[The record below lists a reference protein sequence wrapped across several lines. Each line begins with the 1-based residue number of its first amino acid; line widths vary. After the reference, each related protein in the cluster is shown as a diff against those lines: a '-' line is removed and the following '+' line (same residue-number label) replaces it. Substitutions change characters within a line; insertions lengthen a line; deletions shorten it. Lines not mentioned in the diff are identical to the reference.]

1 MIKLLLILFLC
12 IICFSFL
19 RKSENYS
26 NIDDVIIYDPSDKP
40 NNRKSQYRK
49 AYINCL
55 LPIPDESD
63 GQYIGTFNFNDMKE
77 SHSIDYKRQY
87 KTNNLI
93 ITYSL
98 ESQKWSKTPLENG
111 GIDGHVIKDLNWS
124 RDDTSTGLNSKRLMC
139 VAMNNNN
146 KYTIYIK
153 ETDSI
158 TSKWTK
164 YFTEYLNK
172 ETEPEGNI
180 KCIRFNLANNN
191 IIGISNTDNQI
202 YKYNQGLNKWIGP
215 INFNKEFKI
224 EKLLFNFDR
233 KLIAITDN
241 FVTSIYQCAKDNK
254 EIIFV
259 NLNLQNKDTVSH
271 SSHANG
277 LIFNTIQKTIER
289 FDPHGPEEY
298 IDPDTNMK
306 KYTNPY
312 YDQVYL
318 DYKMKE
324 KFETIL
330 PEYTYLGINEICPVI
345 GPQIKTDAFK
355 GLCLTWTLMYT
366 LLRILNP
373 RIKPEVITK
382 KMSEGSRD
390 DILNKILRFN
400 RYVIDVLRKQKKS
413 LL

>member
-1 MIKLLLILFLC
+1 MYRNKYNDKKFSITKSVDKSSYCPLFD
-12 IICFSFL
+12 
-19 RKSENYS
+19 ENNNPLFISGKYTRGT
-26 NIDDVIIYDPSDKP
+26 IIYMNAK
-40 NNRKSQYRK
+40 
-49 AYINCL
+49 L
-55 LPIPDESD
+55 
-63 GQYIGTFNFNDMKE
+63 F
-77 SHSIDYKRQY
+77 
-87 KTNNLI
+87 
-93 ITYSL
+93 
-98 ESQKWSKTPLENG
+98 
-111 GIDGHVIKDLNWS
+111 
-124 RDDTSTGLNSKRLMC
+124 NSKSSL
-139 VAMNNNN
+139 
-146 KYTIYIK
+146 Y
-153 ETDSI
+153 E
-158 TSKWTK
+158 
-164 YFTEYLNK
+164 
-172 ETEPEGNI
+172 
-180 KCIRFNLANNN
+180 
-191 IIGISNTDNQI
+191 
-202 YKYNQGLNKWIGP
+202 
-215 INFNKEFKI
+215 
-224 EKLLFNFDR
+224 
-233 KLIAITDN
+233 LIAIPDN
-241 FVTSIYQCAKDNK
+241 FVNSIYQCAKDNK

-312 YDQVYL
+312 YDQVYV